1 MAKVHS
7 FNSSDEDTI
16 KIQNQDI
23 SRRMQL
29 EQMNLK
35 KEQKKME
42 QSKWSNRK
50 IIAVR
55 IFANL
60 IIFGSIAGVLY
71 LIAEEVINY
80 TPKLLRNENQ
90 KYGDY
95 VCKNTEF
102 GDIENLD
109 DFVSNWQCLLI
120 SYLSSLTITAANI
133 ILPFMFSY
141 IIRFE
146 KYNPNMELILNIGE
160 TPRCGN

>member
-1 MAKVHS
+1 
-7 FNSSDEDTI
+7 
-16 KIQNQDI
+16 
-23 SRRMQL
+23 
-29 EQMNLK
+29 
-35 KEQKKME
+35 ME

-80 TPKLLRNENQ
+80 TPKLLRNENH

-146 KYNPNMELILNIGE
+146 KYNPNMELILNIGKI
-160 TPRCGN
+160 TLCGNYDKYLSQFFDKNFVKAHVLLMKLLQS

>member
-1 MAKVHS
+1 
-7 FNSSDEDTI
+7 
-16 KIQNQDI
+16 
-23 SRRMQL
+23 MQL
-29 EQMNLK
+29 EQWTLK
-35 KEQKKME
+35 KEQKKSE

-55 IFANL
+55 ILANV

-71 LIAEEVINY
+71 LIAEEVINF

-90 KYGDY
+90 EYGDY

-102 GDIENLD
+102 GDIEDLD

-120 SYLSSLTITAANI
+120 TYLSSLTVTAANI

-146 KYNPNMELILNIGE
+146 KYNPNMELILNIGKINRRLITE
-160 TPRCGN
+160 NSILS

>member
-1 MAKVHS
+1 
-7 FNSSDEDTI
+7 
-16 KIQNQDI
+16 
-23 SRRMQL
+23 MQL
-29 EQMNLK
+29 EQRNLK
-35 KEQKKME
+35 KAQKKME

-141 IIRFE
+141 IIQFE
-146 KYNPNMELILNIGE
+146 KYNPNMELILNIGKI
-160 TPRCGN
+160 

>member
-1 MAKVHS
+1 
-7 FNSSDEDTI
+7 
-16 KIQNQDI
+16 
-23 SRRMQL
+23 MQL